1 MISYADK
8 TLTCRDCGQ
17 RFEFTVSEQQF
28 FAEKGFEN
36 MPSRCPECRSA
47 RKASGGDNRGGFA
60 RREMVDV
67 TCDSCGKAAQVPFTP
82 TAGRPVYCSDC
93 FTAQR
98 LNSRSTSYR

>member
-1 MISYADK
+1 MTAFAPAISRRSSSCPSGLARSRASFLISYADK
-8 TLTCRDCGQ
+8 TLTRRDCGQ

-47 RKASGGDNRGGFA
+47 RKTSGGDNRGGGFA

-67 TCDSCGKAAQVPFTP
+67 TCDSCGKAAQV
-82 TAGRPVYCSDC
+82 
-93 FTAQR
+93 
-98 LNSRSTSYR
+98 